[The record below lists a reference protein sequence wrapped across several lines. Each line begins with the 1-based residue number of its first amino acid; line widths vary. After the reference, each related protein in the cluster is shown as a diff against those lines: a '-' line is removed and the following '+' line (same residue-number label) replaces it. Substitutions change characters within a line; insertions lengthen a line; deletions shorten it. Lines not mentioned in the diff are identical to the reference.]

1 MSKTIKKLQVQY
13 KPFTFT
19 GNVPPTTGAPFQ
31 ADSEP
36 DSEFNFSS
44 TIDIFY
50 ESQNQAFSL
59 YYLVNNNIPV
69 FADQAGSQDI
79 PEGWYSDK
87 KFPHN
92 DIFNSKIYIRS
103 NSKTGSRS
111 ANKWNLGN
119 GYTLEKYK
127 DKNNNHYVVKPSKL
141 VYAECY
147 FIPID
152 FKKFNNTSDLCNSIK
167 NMKWEY
173 KRVYILTQKAYT
185 TGVAAQYTMQEII
198 EELINGRQD
207 ATYPQIAKTIDSGL
221 PASNYPNSNEEFNTN
236 SRLEPLS
243 LVNNGVG
250 LYSINVGNSPK
261 SPIQNEFFGYDK
273 RSNNSSSTNKIRWFT
288 LDSQNNWVRISNQF
302 KVSTMNSLDTPIKC
316 KSIEVP
322 THSKSFQMI
331 SFDNPY
337 SNVGKPSKS
346 GFQDKMNINKR
357 SEAEGLLCYYHGQ
370 SNATKTVYY
379 IPKESNGSLD
389 RTNTAADYSLDDLAK
404 RNIWIFDDKKDL
416 IKYYWT
422 ENAVFKRGIFKKHCI
437 KEQNDYNYWIF
448 NDGSNYPILWQ
459 GINNNNAY
467 PLSCILTGTTTRSI
481 KLKYLPNSNS
491 NLLNFLVNKRC
502 VEEKDFYYNSFY
514 DLSFNDIV
522 KNNIPIYE
530 SKKEAENN
538 SINYAKEGPY
548 SDKNTNGFYYLSLEK
563 SFQWKGIAFG
573 SINSASTKKSNI
585 NLNPFRQNFVQPR
598 DNNNLNDENQ
608 FITNFGPKTYYA
620 FWACDPV
627 LEPNNLANLTSS
639 NPKYKYKLY
648 VIESGLIKNNELKDF
663 VSKLSAQGKTFRAKS
678 SCHCYT
684 YKHTIKA
691 ENFSKVQAFL
701 KDYYDEVILTSS
713 LNDLG
718 IKSGEKIY
726 LFDGKKACK
735 NNNKSDITYTFTID
749 IEKETGINTNVKRND
764 YLTQLSKPLLRTN
777 PKLSTNIKLVTD
789 SKGDIFAESISANN
803 ILNQEK
809 YKRNQLDPAGKWDF
823 DLSNFWNR
831 TQTPYEMAYK
841 VKRENSD
848 YTILSDYSNQYETT
862 YHYGTYYNKSKFYDE
877 QFRIMAPIWLNTK
890 IPKKFIVYRVDNPK
904 TSVISNSESVS
915 NAKINNILKNCSI
928 VKSFDLTTDSKLGKY
943 LDNYVN
949 SQDFPNAPL
958 NFQFEENT
966 RSIFRG
972 ISVEKGGFSSK
983 EEYMFDS
990 IVKQDNT
997 IIKENDLITN
1007 GFKRNK
1013 LVCSNLINLEFLF
1026 NDDYANEFE
1035 VNRYFGIFVDD
1046 VETGIGNIDTI
1057 RNGLIEFDQLN
1068 SYLKPEDSTYAIPPQ
1083 TLFKNNPAFGYI
1095 KVNNN
1100 YYAIDNS
1107 SNYDERK
1114 SQLGVKADD
1123 REITNLLGI
1132 NSKDEFAQ
1140 IHPDKEGNGDFAQLQ
1155 FTTIPA
1161 NNDRFRVVKNKRQA
1175 YRLKI
1180 AKYVAN
1186 TDITLS
1192 DAEGNSVKG
1201 GSSDNTISGMLNTIK
1216 NNVSGNFES
1225 SYNVSIEQK
1234 DNYQTLYI
1242 EEKNPS
1248 FKDRELEVSAPKGLY
1263 KLEKVY
1269 TNPDEY
1275 EGFFMYTSTLPKGT
1289 FNQTKISNNG
1299 SVNDVA
1305 IATANAINNEQYF
1318 KAIAN
1323 KNTVYAISS
1332 AIGYNLNQRI
1342 LLIYKNNK
1350 TSFINNDKLI
1360 NTDIDVDKS
1369 VLNTWRVYKFI
1380 GGSRRNYSVTID
1392 ANYTGN
1398 VNVGDY
1404 LPTKNNDYN
1413 KVIDIVKDIKN
1424 PDSQNQ
1430 RLILNKPNTLTQG
1443 EYKVYA
1449 DSFVQIGVFSG
1460 YDVYDMNFDFYD
1472 TSNSELGDLKLETA
1486 ENINTIYKPGN
1497 ANLDDPNSRLNKN
1510 DILGKDYKLEPEEYF
1525 SGLLPLL
1532 KDEDTSAINSESI
1545 ASEYDRLKEN
1555 YLKENAVQSRV
1566 VPYINKWVLKNGT
1579 NVRDNPYYLNANS
1592 AFGETNFA
1600 PDIRKNGRSR
1610 LNYSHEWFYLVN
1622 WPNYLSYTD
1631 YNIGFNYVNFIK
1643 GVDLDKDMFKSTD
1656 FNYFDAYMIG
1666 DGYETKTSIDGTD
1679 EFDFFV
1685 KTNKHKKFTLIEN
1698 GNNENFASTIFKGL
1712 KFIFKERGNNQNTIS
1727 DNFIPN
1733 TSFNGYKFSI
1743 IADVKNSN
1751 TNSLD
1756 FEIIKNEKWNF
1767 IIFYININIDS
1778 SFIDDSINRKLLYEL
1793 KNKIK
1798 EDSSTGN
1805 YEYADTG
1812 IDGALALADL
1822 SYDSNL
1828 DAYRVYGVKHKDG
1841 SEPNFKDQIS
1851 INSENKFGTIQ
1862 ISDLFGG
1869 KKIYLDI
1876 LDVENNNTILLN
1888 KKPYI
1893 KENNKEKPI
1902 QVQYISNSDFKNAN
1916 YKYLQG
1922 GINAHE
1928 LILNKLSA
1936 FNINNI
1942 LTRDVKYTTIK
1953 TDGSKK
1959 DNEFK
1964 IEVDNG
1970 KEIVKEINLDVNVD
1984 KDRPQTYNINK
1995 QKIGYELVQNNSY
2008 YQFLVRH
2015 SGNYTVDFKPVVTFT
2030 DPYSHFKIAGKYYTT
2045 QFDIKEFK
2053 EKKYKHRLDDFYEI
2067 DKAKTYYEN
2076 LNTLGI
2082 CFNVGFVN
2090 DGGKHDAQWGIIP
2103 NHFYHKVN
2111 EVNPNGVIKLSN
2123 TSRYLPLY
2131 PLIGEVAIDKRDK
2144 SVFNSSWEDNYY
2156 IRSLNADSKEFVHGN
2171 LSTVEHKS
2179 YFASTLMKSA
2189 YAYTLTNFDQTF
2201 VQSQNELNQIRNEKS
2216 AQKDAV
2222 IFENKNQIIIDFYI
2236 DNAFIDMAKNNGIS
2250 DVFKENIE
2258 LKNSIRNKNTLDD
2271 DIRQYILNN
2280 LIGLYNER
2288 EVILY
2293 GLESNN
2299 VETGISQLDFNL
2311 LNINGYKQIQ
2321 NYAISTHFNSNVNFR
2336 LIYNKRVGLNVSFK
2350 PIIKIMR

>member
-1 MSKTIKKLQVQY
+1 MSKIIAKLQVQY
-13 KPFTFT
+13 KPNTYAA
-19 GNVPPTTGAPFQ
+19 GV
-31 ADSEP
+31 SIEP
-36 DSEFNFSS
+36 DNEKVLSS
-44 TIDIFY
+44 SIDIFY
-50 ESQNQAFSL
+50 EIDPTNINKPVDL
-59 YYLVNNNIPV
+59 EYLVNNNIPV
-69 FADQAGSQDI
+69 FADDSGSDI
-79 PEGWYSDK
+79 PDGYYSDNI
-87 KFPHN
+87 FPHN
-92 DIFNSKIYIRS
+92 DLYNSKIYKRS
-103 NSKTGSRS
+103 SSKTSNG
-111 ANKWNLGN
+111 GN
-119 GYTLEKYK
+119 GPLLEDGYTLEKHK
-127 DKNNNHYVVKPSKL
+127 DKNNAHYVVKPSQL

-147 FIPID
+147 FVPTN
-152 FKKFNNTSDLCNSIK
+152 FRNYNNPTDLCNNIK
-167 NMKWEY
+167 NMTWEY
-173 KRVYILTQKAYT
+173 KRVYILTQKASKSGINTEYT
-185 TGVAAQYTMQEII
+185 VQKII
-198 EELINGRQD
+198 EELIKGKQD
-207 ATYPQIAKTIDSGL
+207 VTYPQIAKVIDAGL
-221 PASNYPNSNEEFNTN
+221 PDNNYPASNKEFNTN
-236 SRLEPLS
+236 NFLEPLS
-243 LVNNGVG
+243 FVNNGIG
-250 LYSINVGNSPK
+250 LYSINNEDSPQ
-261 SPIQNEFFGYDK
+261 SPLQTKFFGYDATA
-273 RSNNSSSTNKIRWFT
+273 STANISWFT
-288 LDSQNNWVRISNQF
+288 YYQNNWKSVSNGF
-302 KVSTMNSLDTPIKC
+302 SAKTLNTKGLNSPIEC
-316 KSIEVP
+316 KSIGVP
-322 THSKSFQMI
+322 IHSKSFQMI
-331 SFDNPY
+331 DFNKPY
-337 SNVGKPSKS
+337 SNVNKPSKS
-346 GFQDKMNINKR
+346 SFKNKMDINKR
-357 SEAEGLLCYYHGQ
+357 SKAEGLLCYYHGQ
-370 SNATKTVYY
+370 SNATKNIYY
-379 IPKESNGSLD
+379 IPKKPDGSLD
-389 RTNTAADYSLDDLAK
+389 RTGTPADYNLNDLAK
-404 RNIWIFDDKKDL
+404 RNIWIFDNKDDL

-422 ENAVFKRGIFKKHCI
+422 ENSKFKQGIFKKHCV
-437 KEQNDYNYWIF
+437 KEQDNYNYWIF

-467 PLSCILTGTTTRSI
+467 PLSCIYTGTTTRSI
-481 KLKYLPNSNS
+481 KLKYLPSENG
-491 NLLNFLVNKRC
+491 NLLNFLVNKKC
-502 VEEKDFYYNSFY
+502 IKEKDFYYNSFY
-514 DLSFNDIV
+514 NLSFNDIV

-530 SKKEAENN
+530 SKKQAKNN
-538 SINYAKEGPY
+538 STNYAKEGPY
-548 SDKNTNGFYYLSLEK
+548 SDKNINGFYYFSINGNSIK
-563 SFQWKGIAFG
+563 WKGVAYG
-573 SINSASTKKSNI
+573 SISNVKPKKSNTI
-585 NLNPFRQNFVQPR
+585 LNPFNQNFVQSR
-598 DNNNLNDENQ
+598 ENIIKNGLNKESQ

-620 FWACDPV
+620 FWACDPI
-627 LEPNNLANLTSS
+627 LEPNTLKNLISTKN
-639 NPKYKYKLY
+639 YKYKLY
-648 VIESGLIKNNELKDF
+648 LIESGLVKNNELKNF
-663 VSKLSAQGKTFRAKS
+663 VSKLSTQGKTFRAKS

-691 ENFSKVQAFL
+691 ENFSQVQAEL
-701 KDYYDEVILTSS
+701 KDHYDEIILTSS

-718 IKSGEKIY
+718 IKSGEEIY
-726 LFDGKKACK
+726 LFDGTKACK

-789 SKGDIFAESISANN
+789 SNGNIFAESISANN

-823 DLSNFWNR
+823 DLSNFWNK

-904 TSVISNSESVS
+904 TSVSSNSESVS
-915 NAKINNILKNCSI
+915 NKKINNILKNCSI
-928 VKSFDLTTDSKLGKY
+928 VKSFDLTTDSKLGTY
-943 LDNYVN
+943 LDNYIN
-949 SQDFPNAPL
+949 SEKFPTAPL

-966 RSIFRG
+966 RSVFRG

-983 EEYMFDS
+983 EEYMFES
-990 IVKQDNT
+990 IIKQDNT
-997 IIKENDLITN
+997 VIKENDLITN

-1013 LVCSNLINLEFLF
+1013 LVCPNLINLEFLF
-1026 NDDYANEFE
+1026 SDDYSNEFE

-1046 VETGIGNIDTI
+1046 IETGIGNIDTI
-1057 RNGLIEFDQLN
+1057 QNGLIEFNHLD
-1068 SYLKPEDSTYAIPPQ
+1068 SYLKPEDGTYAIPPQ

-1095 KVNNN
+1095 NVNNN

-1114 SQLGVKADD
+1114 SQLGVKANDE
-1123 REITNLLGI
+1123 EITNLLGI

-1140 IHPDKEGNGDFAQLQ
+1140 IYPDKEGNGDFAQLQ

-1175 YRLKI
+1175 YRLRI
-1180 AKYVAN
+1180 AKYVSN

-1216 NNVSGNFES
+1216 NNVSGNFEA
-1225 SYNVSIEQK
+1225 SYNVSVEQK

-1248 FKDRELEVSAPKGLY
+1248 FKDRELKVSAPKGLY

-1299 SVNDVA
+1299 SVNDIA

-1323 KNTVYAISS
+1323 KDTVYAISS
-1332 AIGYNLNQRI
+1332 AIGYNLNQRS

-1350 TSFINNDKLI
+1350 TSFIKNDKLL
-1360 NTDIDVDKS
+1360 NTDIDIDKS
-1369 VLNTWRVYKFI
+1369 VLNAWNVYKFI
-1380 GGSRRNYSVTID
+1380 GGSRRNYSAIID
-1392 ANYTGN
+1392 ANYIGN

-1413 KVIDIVKDIKN
+1413 KVVDIVKDIKN

-1430 RLILNKPNTLTQG
+1430 RLIFNKPNTLIQG

-1472 TSNSELGDLKLETA
+1472 TSNSELGDLQFETA
-1486 ENINTIYKPGN
+1486 DNINNIYKPLN
-1497 ANLDDPNSRLNKN
+1497 ADNSQTSSRLNKN
-1510 DILGKDYKLEPEEYF
+1510 NILGKDYKLEPEKYF

-1532 KDEDTSAINSESI
+1532 KNEDTSTINSEFI

-1555 YLKENAVQSRV
+1555 YLKENAVESRV

-1600 PDIRKNGRSR
+1600 PDIRKSGRSR
-1610 LNYSHEWFYLVN
+1610 LNYSHEWFYLAN
-1622 WPNYLSYTD
+1622 WPDYLNVTD
-1631 YNIGFNYVNFIK
+1631 YNTGFNYVNFIK
-1643 GVDLDKDMFKSTD
+1643 SVDLNKNMFKSTD

-1666 DGYETKTSIDGTD
+1666 DGYETKTSIDGTN

-1698 GNNENFASTIFKGL
+1698 GNSENFASTIFKGL
-1712 KFIFKERGNNQNTIS
+1712 KFIFKERGNNQNTVAN
-1727 DNFIPN
+1727 NFIPN
-1733 TSFNGYKFSI
+1733 TNFNGYKFSI

-1756 FEIIKNEKWNF
+1756 FEVIKNEKWNF
-1767 IIFYININIDS
+1767 VIFYISINIDS
-1778 SFIDDSINRKLLYEL
+1778 SFINDSINRKLLYEL
-1793 KNKIK
+1793 KHKIK
-1798 EDSSTGN
+1798 EDSTSKNTDN
-1805 YEYADTG
+1805 YEYADTQ
-1812 IDGALALADL
+1812 IDGALALSNL
-1822 SYDSNL
+1822 SYDRNA
-1828 DAYRVYGVKHKDG
+1828 DAYKVYGIEHKDKTQ
-1841 SEPNFKDQIS
+1841 PNFKDQIS

-1862 ISDLFGG
+1862 ISDLSGG
-1869 KKIYLDI
+1869 KEVYLDI
-1876 LDVENNNTILLN
+1876 LDIESNNSILLN
-1888 KKPYI
+1888 KKPYTL
-1893 KENNKEKPI
+1893 KNGTEEPI
-1902 QVQYISNSDFKNAN
+1902 QVEYISNSDFKNAS
-1916 YKYLQG
+1916 YKYLNG
-1922 GINAHE
+1922 GINAHK

-1942 LTRDVKYTTIK
+1942 LTQDAKYTTIK
-1953 TDGSKK
+1953 TDGSKQ

-1964 IEVDNG
+1964 IEADGG
-1970 KEIVKEINLDVNVD
+1970 KEFIKEINLDINVD

-1995 QKIGYELVQNNSY
+1995 QKIGYELVQNDGY

-2015 SGNYTVDFKPVVTFT
+2015 SGNYTVDFKPIVTFT
-2030 DPYSHFKIAGKYYTT
+2030 DPYSHFKIASNYYTIDS
-2045 QFDIKEFK
+2045 DIKEFK
-2053 EKKYKHRLDDFYEI
+2053 EKRYKHKLDDFYEI

-2082 CFNVGFVN
+2082 CFNVGFIN
-2090 DGGKHDAQWGIIP
+2090 DGGKHDRQWGIIS

-2111 EVNPNGVIKLSN
+2111 EINPNGVIKLSN
-2123 TSRYLPLY
+2123 TSKYLPLY

-2156 IRSLNADSKEFVHGN
+2156 VRSLNANSKEFVHGN

-2189 YAYTLTNFDQTF
+2189 YAYTLTDFNQAF
-2201 VQSQNELNQIRNEKS
+2201 VQNQNELNQIRNEKS
-2216 AQKDAV
+2216 AQSHVV
-2222 IFENKNQIIIDFYI
+2222 IFENKDQIILDFYI

-2250 DVFKENIE
+2250 NVFEKNIE
-2258 LKNSIRNKNTLDD
+2258 LKNSIRDKNTLDD
-2271 DIRQYILNN
+2271 DIKQYILNN

-2288 EVILY
+2288 DVILY
-2293 GLESNN
+2293 GIESNN
-2299 VETGISQLDFNL
+2299 VQTGISKLDSNL
-2311 LNINGYKQIQ
+2311 LDINGYKQIQ

-2350 PIIKIMR
+2350 PVIKIMR